1 MNTCPKCDT
10 ALEPWQVTCHD
21 CGRPVSAERVPVVS
35 SVVPAAAELEEA
47 YDNWFNQGSEA
58 LDAGNFEEAANCLRE
73 AAKRSRALPDADDKE
88 LEARKKLGT
97 ALEKLGKLPEA
108 ADQYRI
114 IAQESPEGEVRDYWL
129 KKSQD
134 LVASSFPYDS
144 LFAREEF
151 RPLQGDEAKVVPLY
165 CAGCKRLLAEAEV
178 YAFRRGITNDV
189 RCWCKF
195 DGAPMAKMDA
205 KHQRA
210 VEESRSAIG
219 QRARAIQVASQ
230 PMPGGRRRSTAVLLA
245 LFLGWM
251 GGHKFYLGEN
261 IAGSLY
267 LMWFWTSVPLILSL
281 YEAMVLSQMS
291 VVNFNMTYN
300 IDLVLAQVEP
310 PEERQPMT
318 DVFSMEITADDP
330 EETTAEA
337 APESADELE
346 GKPVSEE
353 TK

>member
-1 MNTCPKCDT
+1 MPT
-10 ALEPWQVTCHD
+10 
-21 CGRPVSAERVPVVS
+21 VSDI
-35 SVVPAAAELEEA
+35 VPACAEMEEA
-47 YDNWFNQGSEA
+47 YGNWFKQGSEA

-73 AAKRSRALPDADDKE
+73 AAKRSRALPDAEGKE
-88 LEARKKLGT
+88 LEARKKLGA

-114 IAQESPEGEVRDYWL
+114 IGQESAEGEVRDYWL

-144 LFAREEF
+144 LFTREEF
-151 RPLQGDEAKVVPLY
+151 RALQGEEAKVVPLY

-178 YAFRRGITNDV
+178 YAFRRGITDEV
-189 RCWCKF
+189 HCWCKF
-195 DGAPMAKMDA
+195 AGAPVAKMDA

-210 VEESRSAIG
+210 VEEARNTLG
-219 QRARAIQVASQ
+219 QRARAVQVASNQ
-230 PMPGGRRRSTAVLLA
+230 NLGGRRRGTAVLLA
-245 LFLGWM
+245 LLLGWM

-291 VVNFNMTYN
+291 TVNFNMTYN
-300 IDLVLAQVEP
+300 IDLVLNQVEP
-310 PEERQPMT
+310 PEEKAPNT
-318 DVFSMEITADDP
+318 DVFSMEIGPDEPDVAT
-330 EETTAEA
+330 EA
-337 APESADELE
+337 ELE
-346 GKPVSEE
+346 AKPVSEE

>member
-1 MNTCPKCDT
+1 
-10 ALEPWQVTCHD
+10 
-21 CGRPVSAERVPVVS
+21 
-35 SVVPAAAELEEA
+35 VPAPAELEEA
-47 YDNWFNQGSEA
+47 YGNWFKQGSEA
-58 LDAGNFEEAANCLRE
+58 LDNGDFEEAANCLRE

-88 LEARKKLGT
+88 LEARKKLGL

-114 IAQESPEGEVRDYWL
+114 IGQERPEGEVRDYWL

-151 RPLQGDEAKVVPLY
+151 RPLQGEEAKIVPLY

-178 YAFRRGITNDV
+178 YAFRRSITNEV

-195 DGAPMAKMDA
+195 DGQPVAKMDA

-210 VEESRSAIG
+210 VDEARSTIG
-219 QRARAIQVASQ
+219 QRARAIQVASSG
-230 PMPGGRRRSTAVLLA
+230 MPGGRKRMTAVILA
-245 LFLGWM
+245 LLLGWM

-267 LMWFWTSVPLILSL
+267 LMWSWTSVPLILSL

-291 VVNFNMTYN
+291 TVNFNMTYN

-310 PEERQPMT
+310 PEEKAPNA
-318 DVFSMEITADDP
+318 DVFSMEITSEESTDDASQNP
-330 EETTAEA
+330 AE
-337 APESADELE
+337 ELE
-346 GKPVSEE
+346 AKPVSEE